1 MAYKHVNNLYKDQ
14 TILMFKECYA
24 MEKIHGTSAHLTFRN
39 EIVEEPE
46 LVYSSG
52 GEKHETFKQ
61 LFNEGFLLTKFKEII
76 KNKVNVTI
84 YGEAYG
90 GKCQGMRDTYGNELR
105 FVAFEVK
112 IGDRWLNVLEAEE
125 FVKQFSLEFVA
136 YNKISTELEFID
148 RERDLDSTQAIRNGM
163 GKGKKREGIV
173 LRPLEE
179 FVDKYG
185 QRVVAKHKRD
195 VFKETKTKREV
206 LDPNKLKV
214 LEQSN
219 AIAEEW
225 VTEMRLSH
233 VLDKIENPCMQKMG
247 EIIGA
252 MAEDVKREAKGEIV
266 WSKETQKAINKRTA
280 FLTKQYFQN
289 KLKEK
294 K

>member
-1 MAYKHVNNLYKDQ
+1 MSYKHVNNLYKDQ
-14 TILMFKECYA
+14 TILMFKECFA
-24 MEKIHGTSAHLTFRN
+24 MEKVHGSSSHLTFRN

-46 LVYSSG
+46 LIYFSG

-61 LFNEGFLLTKFKEII
+61 LFNGGFLLAKFKEVI
-76 KNKVNVTI
+76 KNKINVTI
-84 YGEAYG
+84 YGEVYG

-280 FLTKQYFQN
+280 FLTKQ
-289 KLKEK
+289 
-294 K
+294 